1 MLVHQFKILYL
12 LLCEKNDGC
21 SNIHLKCA
29 LFIFTGVKTYYTFFF
44 VFSSVIENIHDGYS
58 LLFQRKLNFLSAIQT
73 KKDGT
78 TATSWRRFRV
88 HLVTRTILELF

>member
-1 MLVHQFKILYL
+1 MVGKACHPEQVASPTAYAVRKQTLQNASVHL
-12 LLCEKNDGC
+12 
-21 SNIHLKCA
+21 
-29 LFIFTGVKTYYTFFF
+29 TFFF